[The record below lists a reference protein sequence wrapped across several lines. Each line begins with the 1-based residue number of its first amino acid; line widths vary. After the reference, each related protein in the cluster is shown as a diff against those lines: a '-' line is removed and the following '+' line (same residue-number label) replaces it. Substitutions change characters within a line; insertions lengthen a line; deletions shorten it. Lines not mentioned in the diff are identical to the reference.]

1 MNSREV
7 SSVLNGHVNVCENVK
22 VIMNDDIDA
31 NTNVETTAAEFI
43 HPNQR
48 SKLSKDNPN
57 SPNL

>member
-1 MNSREV
+1 MNSRDF
-7 SSVLNGHVNVCENVK
+7 SSVLTGHVNVCENVK

-43 HPNQR
+43 HPNKR
-48 SKLSKDNPN
+48 SNLSKDNPN